1 MIKIDGSFGEGG
13 GQILRSSL
21 SLSMLTK
28 QSFEI
33 NNIRSGRSKPGLLR
47 QHLTAVKAA
56 TQISNAKV
64 EGDYIGST
72 TLKFFP
78 QEIVSGKYE
87 FKIGS
92 AGSCM
97 LVLQTVLPVLMLQ
110 ESKSEIYLEGGT
122 HNPMAPPFDFLDKTF
137 LPILKKMG
145 VDVNMKLLRPGF
157 YPAGGG
163 QVLVEI
169 NPCKTLNSV
178 NIDSFGEIN
187 SIKPRVLF
195 SNLPHQVVRRELST
209 IRKKLN
215 LSFDDRDCTIETNAL
230 GPGNIV
236 ELEVETDQFNQC
248 FYGFAFK
255 GKKAELVAQN
265 CIDQV
270 KDYIACKAP
279 VGEYLCD
286 QLIIPMMYAKGHLL
300 CSPLS
305 MHSKTNIE
313 VVKKFVDAKIVVEE
327 LNEQH
332 TLLRFL

>member
-21 SLSMLTK
+21 TLSMLTN
-28 QSFEI
+28 QNFEI
-33 NNIRSGRSKPGLLR
+33 KNIRSGRSKPGLLR

-72 TLKFFP
+72 SLKFSP
-78 QEIVSGKYE
+78 QEVQAGKYE

-97 LVLQTVLPVLMLQ
+97 LVLQTILPALMLQ
-110 ESKSEIYLEGGT
+110 NNESEIYLEGGT

-145 VDVNMKLLRPGF
+145 VDVEMSLLRPGF

-163 QVLVEI
+163 QVLIKI
-169 NPCKTLNSV
+169 NPCKTLSSV
-178 NIDSFGEIN
+178 NLDTFGELK

-195 SNLPHQVVRRELST
+195 SNLPHQVVRRELAT
-209 IRKKLN
+209 LRKKLN
-215 LSFDDRDCTIETNAL
+215 LSFDDRDCTVETNAL

-236 ELEVETDQFNQC
+236 ELEVETDQLSQS
-248 FYGFAFK
+248 FYGFAFR

-270 KDYIACKAP
+270 KEYLECKAP
-279 VGEYLCD
+279 VSEYLCD

-313 VVKKFVDAKIVVEE
+313 VVRKFVDAQIVVEII
-327 LNEQH
+327 NEQH
-332 TLLRFL
+332 TSIRFS